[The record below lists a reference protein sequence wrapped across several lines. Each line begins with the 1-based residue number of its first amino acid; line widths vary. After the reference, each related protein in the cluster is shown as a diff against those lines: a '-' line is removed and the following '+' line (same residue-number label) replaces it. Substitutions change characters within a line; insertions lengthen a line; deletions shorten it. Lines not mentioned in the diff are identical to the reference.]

1 MSGAQTAAVG
11 ANRCW
16 LQARAT
22 RVPVGG
28 PGEQWASGG
37 PGGTQGHQALL
48 STCQEKVAAEF
59 LQGKVVWKC
68 FHIDFDVRNSLM

>member
-1 MSGAQTAAVG
+1 M
-11 ANRCW
+11 
-16 LQARAT
+16 
-22 RVPVGG
+22 GG

-37 PGGTQGHQALL
+37 PGGTWGQQALL